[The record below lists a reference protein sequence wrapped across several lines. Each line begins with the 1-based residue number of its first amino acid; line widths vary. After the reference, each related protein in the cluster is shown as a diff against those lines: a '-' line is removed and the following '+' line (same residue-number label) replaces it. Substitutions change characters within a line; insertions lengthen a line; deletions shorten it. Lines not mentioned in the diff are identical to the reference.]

1 MKVEASP
8 VSSLRVNQIGAEVE
22 RATMYWGKMFESL
35 VFHVSNNLLGYGDQ
49 FNYGK
54 TVRG

>member
-22 RATMYWGKMFESL
+22 RATMYWGEMFESL